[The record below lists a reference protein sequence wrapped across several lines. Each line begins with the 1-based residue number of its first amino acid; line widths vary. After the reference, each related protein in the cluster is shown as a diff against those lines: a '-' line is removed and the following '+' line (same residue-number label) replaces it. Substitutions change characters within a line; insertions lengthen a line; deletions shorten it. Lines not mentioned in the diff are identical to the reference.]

1 MFAFFVKPVVLSVI
15 RHNLFKKTPN
25 AWKVENKNLEHCKLS
40 SSFLNFICRD
50 ILTLILFFENIDV
63 GSCNKKKSVQVHN

>member
-1 MFAFFVKPVVLSVI
+1 MFALFVKPVVLSVI
-15 RHNLFKKTPN
+15 RHNLFKKTSH

-40 SSFLNFICRD
+40 SSFLNFVYLEIFA
-50 ILTLILFFENIDV
+50 LILLLENIDV